1 MDKLRSVKPNIL
13 FHLFVNIV
21 VVIFITG
28 ASYYHT
34 PLDGFKDNAIYL
46 LHLIL
51 LQTTVAGLIYFLSLS
66 KWVFRIVFSALFL
79 SYCCF
84 SFWSYSQD
92 VSVTSGLIQAVLES
106 KSDIVI
112 DVITLPYV
120 LFFMAAVVM
129 LSFVLRFHSKIK
141 PRKEFLIFSILALL
155 CVSLYFF
162 IENKRPGTLKN
173 RLPYNV
179 YFGLKD
185 YFKKPDLILNTSIS
199 KVERIKDSIKVVF
212 VLGET
217 VRADHLSLNGYE
229 RETTPL
235 LEKEGNVISFTKL
248 HTDHTYTGKSVPQ
261 ILTDQNLGDT
271 IQPLTSVFSVA
282 NKANIKTTWIG
293 NQTLEDSFGP
303 ITETNSSVI
312 LVDKFKSEF
321 SFNKE
326 LDEVMLQPLDSV
338 LKTSTPQLI
347 TLHMIGSHWWYENRY
362 SDLFR
367 KFTPVIDSKY
377 VPSQSK
383 EQMINSY
390 DNTILYLD
398 YFLSEVIQKL
408 KAEDVPTAMVYVS
421 DHGELLGE
429 DGRWLHAQGGDVL
442 KNPAYIFWFSDSF
455 RAKYSTE
462 VDTLSAIKNEPITT
476 DDVYFRLLHI
486 LGIETK

>member
-1 MDKLRSVKPNIL
+1 M
-13 FHLFVNIV
+13 

-34 PLDGFKDNAIYL
+34 PLDGFMDKAIYV
-46 LHLIL
+46 LHLVV
-51 LQTTVAGLIYFLSLS
+51 LQTTVAGIIYFLSLNT
-66 KWVFRIVFSALFL
+66 WIFRIVFSALFL

-112 DVITLPYV
+112 DVITLPYI
-120 LFFMAAVVM
+120 LFFIAAMIALFFIVK
-129 LSFVLRFHSKIK
+129 FHSKINSK
-141 PRKEFLIFSILALL
+141 KGFIIFSILAIG
-155 CVSLYFF
+155 CIALYFF
-162 IENKRPGTLKN
+162 VENKRPGTLKN

-179 YFGLKD
+179 YFGLEE
-185 YFKKPDLILNTSIS
+185 YYKKPELQLNTAIPN
-199 KVERIKDSIKVVF
+199 VVRTKDSIKVVF

-217 VRADHLSLNGYE
+217 VRADHLSMNGYE
-229 RETTPL
+229 RSTTPL
-235 LEKEGNVISFTKL
+235 LEMEPNVISLTKL

-261 ILTDQNLGDT
+261 ILTDQNLADAER
-271 IQPLTSVFSVA
+271 PLTSLYSVV
-282 NKANIKTTWIG
+282 NKANMQTTWIG
-293 NQTLEDSFGP
+293 NQTLEESFAP

-326 LDEVMLQPLDSV
+326 LDEVMLQPMDSV
-338 LKTSTPQLI
+338 LKTSTSQLI

-362 SDLFR
+362 SEKFR
-367 KFTPVIDSKY
+367 KYTPVIDSKY

-398 YFLSEVIQKL
+398 YFLSEVIHKL
-408 KAEDVPTAMVYVS
+408 KTEDVPTAMVYVS

-429 DGRWLHAQGGDVL
+429 NGRWLHAQGGDVL

-455 RAKYSTE
+455 RSKYNKE
-462 VDTLSAIKNEPITT
+462 VEELSAIKNEPITT
-476 DDVYFRLLHI
+476 DDVYFRLLQI
-486 LGIETK
+486 LGISTK